1 MRIVEIVLNELN
13 SDVLKNEE
21 KLQRLINN
29 NDVDIETNVKEI
41 KATLK
46 EITNLQVMIEKWKS
60 YTTLSNGDI
69 ENNNNNNNN
78 QN

>member
-69 ENNNNNNNN
+69 ENNNNNN

>member
-69 ENNNNNNNN
+69 ENNNNN

>member
-29 NDVDIETNVKEI
+29 NDVDIDTNVKEI

-46 EITNLQVMIEKWKS
+46 EITNLQVMVEKWKS
-60 YTTLSNGDI
+60 YTTISNGDI
-69 ENNNNNNNN
+69 ENNNNNN
-78 QN
+78 